1 MKAAK
6 LNADW
11 KDYQDDT
18 KNSVAIGLKSASSDA
33 DGADAAAIKA
43 VADAEKLIQ
52 PNAAQKALDDA
63 KVKDNV
69 ADNNHTDIVK
79 AKEAEISAAE
89 KLQII
94 ADAAWQAEEDIRLA
108 QDGIAAAQK
117 KVADALAIQTAAAK
131 ELNDKLQLKLTD
143 REGIRSYAEK
153 ALTRAK
159 SERDAQDGLVKKEE
173 AALKALKDAAA
184 LAQTRCKGVQYETA
198 QEAWSKLQEKIKSD
212 KAEAERVK
220 KAYDAKVKLATKTD
234 GSAGTRCEKTKEP
247 DAVTGLYRAKC
258 LENLCCGSANKY
270 LRDGTRLT
278 VETCQPA
285 EKTTT
290 YTFLPKLMEGA
301 LKEPEPETWRFY
313 CIQGAQRLAA
323 TMAAASVAYLMA

>member
-1 MKAAK
+1 MGDDTKKAAGTLYLAYLKAAK

-79 AKEAEISAAE
+79 AKQAEISAAE

-117 KVADALAIQTAAAK
+117 KVADALAIQTAAAQ
-131 ELNDKLQLKLTD
+131 ELND

-234 GSAGTRCEKTKEP
+234 GSAATRCEKTKEP

-258 LENLCCGSANKY
+258 LETLS
-270 LRDGTRLT
+270 
-278 VETCQPA
+278 
-285 EKTTT
+285 
-290 YTFLPKLMEGA
+290 
-301 LKEPEPETWRFY
+301 
-313 CIQGAQRLAA
+313 
-323 TMAAASVAYLMA
+323 